1 MANTNSSIISGVADP
16 ASMANVG
23 ISGGRMRVAAD
34 TFEIAANPTAEDTL
48 TLCRL
53 PSGARIYSIKL
64 FCDDMDT
71 GGTELAID
79 LGLVET
85 DGTGGDPDCLVDGA
99 TDLLTAAQTGG
110 IEVRF
115 DHTTFGVESINKQVF
130 ELAGKTADDGKQMD
144 LLLTFK
150 VDANTFPG
158 GGASLSF
165 LVTYVID

>member
-1 MANTNSSIISGVADP
+1 MANTNSSIITGVADP
-16 ASMANVG
+16 TSMANVG
-23 ISGGRMRVAAD
+23 ISGGHMRVAAD
-34 TFEIAANPTAEDTL
+34 TFEIGSNPTADDTL

-85 DGTGGDPDCLVDGA
+85 DGTGGDPDCFVDGA

-110 IEVRF
+110 AEVRF

-130 ELAGKTADDGKQMD
+130 ELAGKTSDDGKQMD
-144 LLLTFK
+144 LLLTFT
-150 VDANTFPG
+150 VDAHTFPSS
-158 GGASLSF
+158 ASLSF